1 MFDREDMT
9 RRLLDDIAPHI
20 APRAGLVGEATAV
33 PRLTVW
39 SSTSPTPPT
48 AAIFEPMFYV
58 VAQGTKVLTMGANRF
73 EMLAGD
79 CAASSFGLP
88 YSHRLIGATPDAPY
102 VGISLRLDID
112 RLARVV
118 LDMPKCE
125 VRWTCA
131 VAAGDLSGQ
140 LGDVFTRLVGLVNA
154 PDDIGVLAPFYESE
168 LYYRLLQSAMG
179 GTLRQIVERNDR
191 VRQIK
196 AAADWLGAHNNE
208 PVIIAELAA
217 RAGMSATSFHRHFK
231 AVTGYSPLAFQR
243 QMRLLEARK
252 LLAAGSTNVARVA
265 FEVGYQSPAQFSREY
280 KTMFGNAPLV
290 DLRR

>member
-1 MFDREDMT
+1 MFDRESMT

-20 APRAGLVGEATAV
+20 DPRGALVGHTMPV
-33 PRLTVW
+33 PRLKVW
-39 SSTSPTPPT
+39 TSTRPTPPT
-48 AAIFEPMFYV
+48 AAVFEPMFYV
-58 VAQGTKVLTMGANRF
+58 VVRGSKVLTMGANQF
-73 EMLAGD
+73 EMSAGD

-88 YSHRLIGATPDAPY
+88 YSHQIVRATPDAPY
-102 VGISLRLDID
+102 VGISLYLDID
-112 RLARVV
+112 RLTKVV
-118 LDMPKCE
+118 LDMPARE
-125 VRWTCA
+125 QRWTCA
-131 VAAGDLSGQ
+131 VAAGDLSGRA
-140 LGDVFTRLVGLVNA
+140 GDAFTRLVALVNA
-154 PDDIGVLAPFYESE
+154 PDDVAVLAPFYESE
-168 LYYRLLQSAMG
+168 LYYRLLQSTMG

-208 PVIIAELAA
+208 PVIIQELAA
-217 RAGMSATSFHRHFK
+217 SAGMSVTSFHRHFK

-252 LLAAGSTNVARVA
+252 LLLAGSTNVARVA

-280 KTMFGNAPLV
+280 KSMFGNAPMI